1 MQALMTT
8 LSSELTTIINAK
20 KKREQLIASAEKLF
34 DQVIEP
40 LDVPSPDRA
49 MDPVFRA
56 VVRPLVGR
64 LYDES
69 VKKMERSANAA

>member
-1 MQALMTT
+1 MQALMTS
-8 LSSELTTIINAK
+8 LSTELTTIFDATE
-20 KKREQLIASAEKLF
+20 KREQLIASAEKLF

-64 LYDES
+64 LYDET
-69 VKKMERSANAA
+69 VKKLERTANAA

>member
-1 MQALMTT
+1 MQELMTV
-8 LSSELTTIINAK
+8 LSTELTTILDAK
-20 KKREQLIASAEKLF
+20 EKREQLIASVEKLF

-40 LDVPSPDRA
+40 SDLPSPDRA

-69 VKKMERSANAA
+69 VKKLELTANAA

>member
-1 MQALMTT
+1 MVGNALQALM
-8 LSSELTTIINAK
+8 LLLPAEE
-20 KKREQLIASAEKLF
+20 KREQLIASAKKLF

-40 LDVPSPDRA
+40 LDLPSPDQA
-49 MDPVFRA
+49 IAPVFRA

-69 VKKMERSANAA
+69 VQKLERTANAA